1 MFKCPQ
7 KLNSCDL
14 SDFLRFSVRKIKFG
28 FKSAK
33 NTKKCWKFFRKNWF
47 CTLRS
52 MVNKMRILVDLKF
65 EVEILVFMS
74 VNSWKCP

>member
-7 KLNSCDL
+7 NLNSCDL

-33 NTKKCWKFFRKNWF
+33 NTKNVGNSSGKIGF
-47 CTLRS
+47 
-52 MVNKMRILVDLKF
+52 VHF
-65 EVEILVFMS
+65 EVWS
-74 VNSWKCP
+74 TK